1 MAKATEIGSDEVN
14 IDQEATVDVAQ
25 QLGPV
30 DAEAN
35 AVAVDGQLQLS
46 DIITDEAIRTAIS
59 DYLCSE
65 IKDIRD
71 GEDRKG
77 LEATWQNYRR
87 IRRARVESATR
98 TSPWKNSANM
108 MPPLTAQKVNT
119 IYAKE
124 ISAFASKKPPV
135 VVEAMNS
142 SEFDKAE
149 SIGRFFKGISESS
162 SGLNM
167 PKNQQVIF
175 YEQVS
180 LGTHFV
186 KVPFLVDQWAFK
198 RAGQA
203 GEEQVTYVRHKGPA
217 IQNIRLEDFFTR
229 PYWKDIQRAPWI
241 AVRYRYYQH
250 ELLQQGAMGIF
261 NLENVQKILDRNITT
276 YDDNQLASLTDA
288 SITVSE
294 LGKTDQNKEYDIFE
308 CYVFWDIDGDGIP
321 EDVKF
326 WVEVESGEILRTEYN
341 PLSMRD
347 IEPVIYFDDPDV
359 LYGVGVCEMTASLQ
373 EEVTTLHNMRLDGTQ
388 LAMLKMFFARRGSGL
403 ANEELSPFKVLEMDD
418 PMTDLRP
425 VDFPDIAGS
434 CLTGEMVAREYADK
448 VTGASDYMA
457 GFNDKTVGSG
467 ATLGGTTFLAQQ
479 ANTILNSILQN
490 AEISMTNIYTM
501 AFYQCVAHKEQVDL
515 SFLTPEDQANMMD
528 VLSMNVEDIATKFR
542 FIVKSTELDQTDEA
556 KKQNYLAGSQMYA
569 MYGQKAVELLQTIT
583 MAQTGA
589 PEQGIPPNQQLAE
602 LALRL
607 YVGSTEFMRKTFEYF
622 DVGDPASYF
631 PYVGDLALQLKMQD
645 EQKKL
650 AVQQQKEQM
659 NNAQGF
665 VGTGTQGQQ
674 AIPTTAGVP
683 AANANMGPAG
693 PTGGTTTAGTP
704 PGVVQ

>member
-1 MAKATEIGSDEVN
+1 MAKATEIGSDEVT

-25 QLGPV
+25 QLGPT
-30 DAEAN
+30 DAAAN
-35 AVAVDGQLQLS
+35 SAAVDGQLQLS
-46 DIITDEAIRTAIS
+46 DIITDETVRTAIS

-124 ISAFASKKPPV
+124 ISAFANKKPPV
-135 VVEAMNS
+135 DVEAMNS

-250 ELLQQGAMGIF
+250 ELLQQGAVGIF

-288 SITVSE
+288 NITVSE

-589 PEQGIPPNQQLAE
+589 PQQGIPPNPQLAE

-622 DVGDPASYF
+622 DVGDPGSYF
-631 PYVGDLALQLKMQD
+631 PYVGDIALQLKVQD

-674 AIPTTAGVP
+674 AIPTTTGVP
-683 AANANMGPAG
+683 TANANMGPAG
-693 PTGGTTTAGTP
+693 PQGGPVNAVPP
-704 PGVVQ
+704 PGVM